1 MPEVQAFVAVLVAVV
16 LIALAAER
24 LRVAQP
30 VALVLGGLVV
40 GVLPFAPDVELDPEL
55 IFLVF
60 LPPILYPSA
69 FLFAGEDLR
78 ANLRPIAW
86 LSIGLVLATIV
97 VVAFVTH
104 WVTGIPLAACF
115 VLGAIVAPTDPV
127 AATAVIRTGG
137 APERL
142 ATIVEGES
150 LINDASALTALRI
163 AIGAVGAGSFALGG
177 AVLEFAGVALGGAAV
192 GAVLALGTVWVRRKL
207 DDVELE
213 SSIAVLLAYG
223 SFLLAE
229 AVHVSGILATVLA
242 GFVVG
247 RYSAEVVSAETRVGA
262 LSFWGVARF
271 LSESILFLLVG
282 LAFGQV
288 LDDPATRSAPELVGL
303 TLLVAAVTFGVRV
316 LWMFSVPLLAGLW
329 NRGPARLAS
338 ELDARERL
346 VVGVSGMRGATSV
359 AAALTI
365 PAVSAGQPFPER
377 DTLIVLA
384 LGTIVLLLVVPALG
398 LPVLL
403 RRLGLSGSSDQVRRA
418 RVVRAELAKAA
429 LDRANELAA
438 RDEIPEAVL
447 DRIRTRYEW
456 RMRRAGLDGAE
467 GGMGTEDL
475 LRRYRELRH
484 DLLGVERRRLGELQ
498 RAGEVSGDT
507 LRAIERDLDLEATR
521 IR

>member
-16 LIALAAER
+16 LLALLAER
-24 LRVAQP
+24 LRFPQP
-30 VALVLGGLVV
+30 VALVIGGLAV
-40 GVLPFAPDVELDPEL
+40 GALPFAPDIELDPEL

-69 FLFAGEDLR
+69 FAFAGEDLR
-78 ANLRPIAW
+78 SNLRPIAW
-86 LSIGLVLATIV
+86 LSIGLVLVTIIV
-97 VVAFVTH
+97 VALVTH

-177 AVLEFAGVALGGAAV
+177 SLLEFVGVAAGGAAV
-192 GAVLALGTVWVRRKL
+192 GTVLALGTVWVRRTM

-213 SSIAVLLAYG
+213 SAIAVLLAYG
-223 SFLLAE
+223 AFLLAE
-229 AVHVSGILATVLA
+229 AIGVSGILATVLA

-247 RYSAEVVSAETRVGA
+247 RYSSRIVSAETRVGA

-271 LSESILFLLVG
+271 LAESILFLLVG
-282 LAFGQV
+282 IAFGQV
-288 LDDPATRSAPELVGL
+288 LDDPAPRGVTELVLL
-303 TLLVAAVTFGVRV
+303 TLMVAVVTFGVRV

-329 NRGPARLAS
+329 NRGPTRLAS
-338 ELDARERL
+338 EFNARERL
-346 VVGVSGMRGATSV
+346 VLGVSGMRGATSV

-365 PAVSAGQPFPER
+365 PVTTGGEPFPER

-384 LGTIVLLLVVPALG
+384 LGTIVALLVVPALA
-398 LPVLL
+398 LPALL
-403 RRLGLSGSSDQVRRA
+403 RRLGLTGSSDQLQRG
-418 RVVRAELAKAA
+418 RVVRAQLAEAA
-429 LDRANELAA
+429 LNRAGELAA
-438 RDEIPEAVL
+438 RDEIPEPVL
-447 DRIRTRYEW
+447 DRVRTRYEW
-456 RMRRAGLDGAE
+456 RMRRAGLRDDE
-467 GGMGTEDL
+467 DSGTEEL
-475 LRRYRELRH
+475 LKSYRQLRH
-484 DLLGVERRRLGELQ
+484 ELLAVERERLAELQ
-498 RAGEVSGDT
+498 RSGEVSGDT